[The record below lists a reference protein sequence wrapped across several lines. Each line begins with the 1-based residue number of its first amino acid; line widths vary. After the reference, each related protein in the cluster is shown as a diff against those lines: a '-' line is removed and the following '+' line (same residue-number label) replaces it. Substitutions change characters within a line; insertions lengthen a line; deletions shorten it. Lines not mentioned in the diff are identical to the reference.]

1 MNAYM
6 FPQIFYLMVIIVF
19 IAIIIDLIFG
29 EPPWKPPYVLHP
41 TVWMNK
47 TTKAL
52 LSFFKNKNPR
62 IEKINGVILA
72 LTVILI
78 FVLPVYLFL
87 TLINSTLGILFYL
100 PIAAI
105 ILKTTFCIKL
115 ETDMAK
121 AAAKHVEEND
131 LQKAREH
138 ASLFSRRD
146 VEDLTGPQVVSAV
159 VESISENLTDFKLSP
174 LFYYAFFSLP
184 GAVAFRVINTLD
196 GTVGFKDAEHIN
208 IGWFSA
214 SLDTLANYILARL
227 SVFLIVLASFTLKEN
242 YKNAWKIA
250 VRDRKKISSI
260 NHGWTVAAMAGA
272 LQVRLE
278 KPSYYAV
285 GDQIEE
291 LSPTHIF
298 RALKIR
304 NTVLMLF
311 IFLVVLP
318 TIFSLS
324 LFFPFLL
331 VI

>member
-1 MNAYM
+1 MNTYM
-6 FPQIFYLMVIIVF
+6 FPQLFCLMATIVF

-29 EPPWKPPYVLHP
+29 EPPWKSPYVLHP

-47 TTKAL
+47 TTRAL
-52 LSFFKNKNPR
+52 LPYFKNKNPR

-72 LTVILI
+72 STVILI

-87 TLINSTLGILFYL
+87 TLIKSILGILFYL

-121 AAAKHVEEND
+121 AAAKHVQEND
-131 LQKAREH
+131 SQKAREH

-146 VEDLTGPQVVSAV
+146 VEDLTGQQVVSAV
-159 VESISENLTDFKLSP
+159 VESISENLTDFKLSS
-174 LFYYAFFSLP
+174 LFYYAFFGVP
-184 GAVAFRVINTLD
+184 GAVAFKVINTLD
-196 GTVGFKDAEHIN
+196 GTVGFKDTEYVN

-227 SVFLIVLASFTLKEN
+227 TVFLIVLASFTLKEN

-272 LQVRLE
+272 LQV
-278 KPSYYAV
+278 
-285 GDQIEE
+285 
-291 LSPTHIF
+291 
-298 RALKIR
+298 
-304 NTVLMLF
+304 
-311 IFLVVLP
+311 
-318 TIFSLS
+318 
-324 LFFPFLL
+324 
-331 VI
+331 